1 MSLVRPTQMF
11 QSLRATWKTAYRA
24 QGGSAGSDAANSARV
39 EAAESSDSAPVKRI
53 VFVSRPS
60 QMRRAAV
67 TTSATSTSFARL
79 RGVTTEGAVSSS
91 RLSLVGD
98 LEEGGS
104 RLEARGFVV
113 APSSNGTARGGVQLE
128 AAHSLFDPADV
139 SEDLGVREG
148 SMVENRND
156 ACRARV

>member
-1 MSLVRPTQMF
+1 MIVGGIVARIRCRRHSTGVHI
-11 QSLRATWKTAYRA
+11 LRT
-24 QGGSAGSDAANSARV
+24 
-39 EAAESSDSAPVKRI
+39 P
-53 VFVSRPS
+53 
-60 QMRRAAV
+60 
-67 TTSATSTSFARL
+67 
-79 RGVTTEGAVSSS
+79 
-91 RLSLVGD
+91 LVGD